1 MITLYCPFDVHLNRN
16 QISCKHL
23 KQVFLKS
30 NVNIIPLT
38 RRTNL
43 HKNHVFSF
51 TFSFSQNI
59 LQSND
64 DVLSRKSFPLVP
76 KLLIWFSN
84 DVVFQIYKGLCL
96 VFSLHHVTTRKI
108 MMVMMMMMREM
119 FLLRIIKKLECFTFH
134 IVPCAGTYNI
144 SNDYF
149 VLSL

>member
-1 MITLYCPFDVHLNRN
+1 MITHSLCNKTTVYIINIKTTTFLHSILFLVLGHKIFLMITLYCPFDVHLNRN

-23 KQVFLKS
+23 KQFFLKS
-30 NVNIIPLT
+30 NMNIIPLT

-84 DVVFQIYKGLCL
+84 DVVF
-96 VFSLHHVTTRKI
+96 
-108 MMVMMMMMREM
+108 
-119 FLLRIIKKLECFTFH
+119 
-134 IVPCAGTYNI
+134 
-144 SNDYF
+144 
-149 VLSL
+149 